1 MAEVIIAMRS
11 MIQYRLLSDHR
22 DRTVAMIWQASG
34 VGSRSG
40 SRVPR
45 LPANA
50 RFSFNPVTDVID
62 PLRTERNSLM
72 KITRIDV
79 LPLTGATVD
88 GGWPQ
93 GHEPQ
98 ENLHTLVEVHT
109 DEGLSGV
116 GSCFTSGK
124 LIHGA
129 VELLWP
135 LLQGESAVEPERV
148 SEKLRQSSFWQG
160 RGGSVEHAIS
170 GIDIALWDIMG
181 KACGQPVSRL
191 LGGNYR
197 SRIKPYGSMLFAE
210 PVQLAANLEATV
222 ERGFKSIKMGWRPFG
237 RRDRKFDELLIS
249 TARKA
254 VGDKIELMVDAGG
267 SEQFWPHGLNWAR
280 ETAKMLADYDI
291 VWFEEALP
299 PDDIEGF
306 IELTKQSPV
315 PISSGEVLTRRQA
328 FMPWLERRAVDIIQP
343 DCTKNGGL
351 SESRRIAWM
360 AYDHNVQMVS
370 HGWNTAIGV
379 AADLQLAAAMP
390 IARYVEYLTPCL
402 YIEELQ
408 TEKFVIDSEGYLE
421 IPQKPGLGIELDRDK
436 LRRFVKV

>member
-1 MAEVIIAMRS
+1 
-11 MIQYRLLSDHR
+11 
-22 DRTVAMIWQASG
+22 
-34 VGSRSG
+34 
-40 SRVPR
+40 
-45 LPANA
+45 
-50 RFSFNPVTDVID
+50 
-62 PLRTERNSLM
+62 M

-79 LPLTGATVD
+79 LPLTGDTVD

-109 DEGLSGV
+109 DEGISGI

-124 LIHGA
+124 LIEGA

-135 LLQGESAVEPERV
+135 LLDGASAVEPERV
-148 SEKLRQSSFWQG
+148 SENLRQSSFWQG

-197 SRIKPYGSMLFAE
+197 SRIKPYGSMLFDE
-210 PVQLAANLEATV
+210 PDALRKSLEDTV
-222 ERGFKSIKMGWRPFG
+222 SRGFKSIKLGWRPFG
-237 RRDRKFDELLIS
+237 RRDRKFDELLVR
-249 TARKA
+249 TARET
-254 VGDKIELMVDAGG
+254 VGDSIELMVDAGG

-280 ETAKMLADYDI
+280 ETAKMLADFDI

-299 PDDIEGF
+299 PDDIAGH

-315 PISSGEVLTRRQA
+315 PIAGGEVLTRRQS
-328 FMPWLERRAVDIIQP
+328 FQPWLENRAVDIIQP
-343 DCTKNGGL
+343 DVTKNGGL
-351 SESRRIAWM
+351 SECRKIAWM
-360 AYDHNVQMVS
+360 AFDHNVQMVS
-370 HGWNTAIGV
+370 HGWNTAVGL

-390 IARYVEYLTPCL
+390 VARYVEYLTPCA
-402 YIEELQ
+402 YIEDLPVEP
-408 TEKFVIDSEGYLE
+408 FRIDDEGYLE
-421 IPQKPGLGIELDRDK
+421 IPDRPGLGIDLDREK
-436 LRRFVKV
+436 LKRFLK